1 MLSVQNIKK
10 NFDTTVAVN
19 DVSFEIRQGEVVGF
33 LGPNGAGKSTTM
45 RILTGFLNADSGTV
59 CIDGM
64 DISQNPVK
72 AKKMIGYLPESAA
85 LYQDMEVTDFLGF
98 MGKMRGLC
106 GANLKERLRTVIRQC
121 QLSSVLGKRIH
132 TLSKGY
138 RQRVGL
144 AQALIHDPQ
153 ILVLD
158 EPTVGLDPNQIT
170 EIRELIRDIGRTKTI
185 LLSTHILP
193 EVSATCG
200 RVIIINAGKIVA
212 EGTPETL
219 SQNQIKKSL
228 YHVAI
233 RGDVELITARL
244 KDLPGFVSSH
254 IKQGQNNLHQVTL
267 ETQVSEDLSE
277 TIFDL
282 AVQNQW
288 RLSKLTR
295 EHMSLED
302 VFRDLTR
309 EPLPSPPLTLRG
321 GG

>member
-10 NFDTTVAVN
+10 SFDTTVAVN

-45 RILTGFLNADSGTV
+45 RIITGFLNADSGTV
-59 CIDGM
+59 RIGDVEL
-64 DISQNPVK
+64 SKNPVK

-98 MGKMRGLC
+98 MGKMRGLD
-106 GANLKERLRTVIRQC
+106 GSNLKERLRTVTRQC
-121 QLSSVLGKRIH
+121 QLGSALGKRIH

-302 VFRDLTR
+302 VFKDLTGTS
-309 EPLPSPPLTLRG
+309 PQPSPYVKGRG
-321 GG
+321 